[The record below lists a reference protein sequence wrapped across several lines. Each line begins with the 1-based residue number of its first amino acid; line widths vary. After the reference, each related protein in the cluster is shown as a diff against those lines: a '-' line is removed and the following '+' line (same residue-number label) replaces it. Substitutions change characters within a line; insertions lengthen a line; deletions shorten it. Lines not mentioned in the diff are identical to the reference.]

1 MHQSAKVTWLRCMP
15 GACGEYSTLVQVSR
29 HQRLLDTCSAAA
41 NESAARQERPGI
53 AAPLG
58 FEGHP
63 QPQGLA
69 QAQLRS
75 ESPRT
80 AQHASSAGSTAASGH
95 ALAPA
100 QQAARASM
108 PAPPEEAAARQV
120 HGSSAAKAKLQ
131 QCLAASEEVR
141 LLVDQS
147 VWYHSHVVGSLH
159 SNHI

>member
-1 MHQSAKVTWLRCMP
+1 M
-15 GACGEYSTLVQVSR
+15 
-29 HQRLLDTCSAAA
+29 LDTCSAAVA
-41 NESAARQERPGI
+41 ESASRQDRPGI
-53 AAPLG
+53 AAPPG

-95 ALAPA
+95 ASAPA
-100 QQAARASM
+100 QQAARAGA

-120 HGSSAAKAKLQ
+120 HGSSAAIAKLQ
-131 QCLAASEEVR
+131 QRLAASEEVR
-141 LLVDQS
+141 LLLDQP
-147 VWYHSHVVGSLH
+147 VWYHSHVVGQSH
-159 SNHI
+159 SNHISLLSEQDTIP